1 MAKYINASIK
11 RKLVLL
17 FLVVTI
23 IPIALV
29 GYLAYSRAETALLQA
44 QFEKLRV
51 MRFEKEDRVARLIE
65 QTNEDLLFL
74 AGTFRLR
81 QALDAFDAAKGSVD
95 PSDAPGGASA
105 EAQSKAQTIEQ
116 MFGTFLDLKGAEEG
130 IEDFLLI
137 RAEDGQILFS
147 QKKLE
152 ESAANVKTGALAGSS
167 LSKVWDAVVQ
177 TKKPAMS
184 DYSIYKPTGAPAAF
198 QGAPVHSLST
208 GKLAGVLVI
217 RINTNPFTNV
227 MKVNPAAGETTK
239 AYLVGQ
245 DFLLRTTSQSE
256 KAPTML
262 GAKAETEGAREALEG
277 KKGYKIYQDYRGVPV
292 LGVYDS
298 LALGRIKTLT
308 ANFKWAII
316 CEMDESEALQPAV
329 TLRFY
334 LRVATF
340 CIAVLAAILAV
351 VLARSVSRPI
361 SQLAGQMDK
370 VGKGDLTVE
379 VYGVDRGDEIGI
391 FSRSFAGMMENLRAQ
406 VRSTL
411 EGITTLATSAS
422 EISIIVTQL
431 AVSTSKT
438 SAALTQTTSTVE
450 EVKQAGQLAS
460 DKARRVAEGAKHAV
474 SVSELGKKATEDTI
488 EKMNLIKEQMESIG
502 ETVVRLSEQSK
513 AIEDIISTVQDLADQ
528 SNLLAVNASIEAARA
543 GEQGKGFAVVAQE
556 IKSLADQSRDATN
569 QVRGILE
576 ETRKWV
582 SAVVMATEQGNRA
595 VSAGVAQSGVASE
608 SIGTLSRAVSHAAE
622 AASVIDTS
630 VQQQFVGVDQVSSAM
645 SNIEESMQQNVTGT
659 RRLEIAARRL
669 EDLGASLKD
678 LAKQY
683 RVQ

>member
-1 MAKYINASIK
+1 MAKYISASIK
-11 RKLVLL
+11 RKLVIL
-17 FLVVTI
+17 FLVVTLV
-23 IPIALV
+23 PIALV
-29 GYLAYSRAETALLQA
+29 GYLAYSRAEAALLQA

-81 QALDAFDAAKGSVD
+81 QALDALDASKGSVS
-95 PSDAPGGASA
+95 PSEAPGGASA
-105 EAQSKAQTIEQ
+105 ESKSRVETIDQ
-116 MFGTFLDLKGAEEG
+116 MFAAFLDLKGAEEG

-137 RAEDGQILFS
+137 SAEDGQILFS

-152 ESAANVKTGALAGSS
+152 DSAANVKTGALAGSS

-177 TKKPAMS
+177 TKKPVMS

-198 QGAPVHSLST
+198 QGAPVQSLRT
-208 GKLAGVLVI
+208 GKLTGVLVI
-217 RINTNPFTNV
+217 RINANPFTNA
-227 MKVNPAAGETTK
+227 MKVSAAAGETTK
-239 AYLVGQ
+239 AYLLGQ
-245 DFLLRTTSQSE
+245 DFLMRTSSRFE
-256 KAPTML
+256 KASTVL
-262 GAKAETEGAREALEG
+262 RAKVESEGAREALDG
-277 KKGYKIYQDYRGVPV
+277 KKGFKIYQDERGVPV
-292 LGVYDS
+292 LGVYDALS
-298 LALGRIKTLT
+298 LGRIKTLT
-308 ANFKWAII
+308 TNFKWAIV
-316 CEMDESEALQPAV
+316 CEMDESEALQPAA

-334 LRVATF
+334 LR
-340 CIAVLAAILAV
+340 LAAFCVAVVAAIVAV

-361 SQLAGQMDK
+361 SQLAGQMDQ
-370 VGKGDLTVE
+370 VGRGDLTVE
-379 VYGVDRGDEIGI
+379 VHGVDRGDEIGAL
-391 FSRSFAGMMENLRAQ
+391 SRSLARMMENLRAQ
-406 VRSTL
+406 VRATL
-411 EGITTLATSAS
+411 EGMSTLATSAS

-438 SAALTQTTSTVE
+438 SAALTETTSTVE

-460 DKARRVAEGAKHAV
+460 DKARRVSEGAKHAV
-474 SVSELGKKATEDTI
+474 SVSEAGKKATEDTI

-513 AIEDIISTVQDLADQ
+513 AIEDIISTVQDIADQ

-569 QVRGILE
+569 EVRAILE

-622 AASVIDTS
+622 SASVIDTS

-659 RRLEIAARRL
+659 RRLEIAAKRL
-669 EDLGASLKD
+669 EDLGASLKN

-683 RVQ
+683 KV